1 MGLGIMAV
9 RPGDDDIHAGAFR
22 DAGHRF
28 QRVRFDEV
36 VGIEEIQVFPSGVVH
51 AVVAGDAGVLVG
63 LREQRDASIPFG
75 DGRHDFAGIVGR
87 TVIDDD
93 DLDVLRSLLDDARH
107 ALGDILL
114 RVIRGMMTETRG
126 GDDTASTPAPLLRK
140 DRICGQ
146 YTPAAGQ
153 HFEGSPYIRYGLL
166 ETTYGRSIAM
176 IDYAGE
182 GRN

>member
-1 MGLGIMAV
+1 M
-9 RPGDDDIHAGAFR
+9 
-22 DAGHRF
+22 
-28 QRVRFDEV
+28 
-36 VGIEEIQVFPSGVVH
+36 VH

-114 RVIRGMMTETRG
+114 RVIRGDDDRNKG
-126 GDDTASTPAPLLRK
+126 G
-140 DRICGQ
+140 
-146 YTPAAGQ
+146 
-153 HFEGSPYIRYGLL
+153 
-166 ETTYGRSIAM
+166 
-176 IDYAGE
+176 
-182 GRN
+182 

>member
-1 MGLGIMAV
+1 MQHLSRRYVLDGVVDERFLMGLGIMAV

-114 RVIRGMMTETRG
+114 RVIRGDDDRNKG
-126 GDDTASTPAPLLRK
+126 G
-140 DRICGQ
+140 G
-146 YTPAAGQ
+146 
-153 HFEGSPYIRYGLL
+153 
-166 ETTYGRSIAM
+166 
-176 IDYAGE
+176 
-182 GRN
+182 